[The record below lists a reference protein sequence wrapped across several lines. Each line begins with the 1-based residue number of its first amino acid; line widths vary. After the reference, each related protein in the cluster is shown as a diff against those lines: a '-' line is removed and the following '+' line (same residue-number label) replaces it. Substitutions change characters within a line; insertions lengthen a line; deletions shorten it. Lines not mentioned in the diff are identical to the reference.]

1 MFMGIIFFGCRYRF
15 KLHPMKIHKWQRQQQ
30 HNLDRS
36 TTTTMVCKDL
46 GTCPSKLYM
55 QQSKESIVQQHLNL
69 Q

>member
-1 MFMGIIFFGCRYRF
+1 
-15 KLHPMKIHKWQRQQQ
+15 MKIHKWQRQQQ